1 MLVKGAR
8 YLTRKRNKSFW
19 CLLKEKI
26 VSKHCN
32 LEGQRQQS
40 FLLCFEVEIEG
51 YSKTLLLNLKMD
63 EPLRTLFQIRKC

>member
-1 MLVKGAR
+1 MLVKGGR
-8 YLTRKRNKSFW
+8 YLTRKWNKSFW
-19 CLLKEKI
+19 YLLKEKN

-32 LEGQRQQS
+32 LEDKS

-51 YSKTLLLNLKMD
+51 YSKILLLNLKMD